1 MINDTWYKHK
11 KWKFLVFLFWSLTFD
26 DISMWRPA
34 VETYPSLETTTQTD
48 WHECVAI
55 GRKIDLFLTNELYVC
70 RRWWYYDSCSDL
82 PCNLCFAT
90 LWNNCKRRIR
100 GYLYMFRCLN
110 TEINRILRDL
120 PKKRKELLLKY
131 NYYS

>member
-1 MINDTWYKHK
+1 MTHDINIK
-11 KWKFLVFLFWSLTFD
+11 KWKVLLFLFWSLTFD
-26 DISMWRPA
+26 WYQHVTSSSWNLSKFRNHNI
-34 VETYPSLETTTQTD
+34 THTD

-55 GRKIDLFLTNELYVC
+55 GRKIDLFLTNELYFC
-70 RRWWYYDSCSDL
+70 RRWCSCSDL

>member
-11 KWKFLVFLFWSLTFD
+11 KVKSFVIFVLEFNVWL
-26 DISMWRPA
+26 ISA
-34 VETYPSLETTTQTD
+34 CDVQQLKLIQVHTD

-70 RRWWYYDSCSDL
+70 RRWWYYGSCSDL

>member
-1 MINDTWYKHK
+1 MTHDINIK
-11 KWKFLVFLFWSLTFD
+11 KWKVLLFLFWSLTFD
-26 DISMWRPA
+26 WYQHVTSSSWNLSKFRNHNSNRLTLMCSNR
-34 VETYPSLETTTQTD
+34 E
-48 WHECVAI
+48 
-55 GRKIDLFLTNELYVC
+55 KIDLFLTNELYVC